1 MIARALFHNLGQT
14 NWLDNITRDLLNSG
28 TLIALADHG
37 ELGSILAADGV
48 IASKSALLKQAA

>member
-37 ELGSILAADGV
+37 ELGSILAAD
-48 IASKSALLKQAA
+48 